1 MADGNGNG
9 NGKGALHQLLAVE
22 PSLKGAASKILAETR
37 KTFTGK
43 QTHFHESQRRYVC
56 SIENDPGFP
65 DESSPMS
72 TTVGEKL
79 AHVAEVV
86 GPFIDAGLQIDRTN
100 QEAVADLAFGDK
112 TIANI
117 PSTALL
123 RLDHRLGELRQIM
136 DSIPTLDPNTSWTA
150 DSDMGKGIWKA
161 EEEVKHRT
169 TKEEGFEVVVNATD
183 KHPAQY
189 ERVSKDVHHGTWTTR
204 KWSGEL
210 SVSQKYEILKR
221 LDTLQ
226 NAVKKA
232 IAEANRREH
241 SKAAIASDV
250 FEFLFGDIAL
260 SR

>member
-169 TKEEGFEVVVNATD
+169 FSSASIPCRTPSRRPSPRRIGASTARQPSRVTSSNSYSATSLFHGKGGFQE
-183 KHPAQY
+183 P
-189 ERVSKDVHHGTWTTR
+189 S
-204 KWSGEL
+204 
-210 SVSQKYEILKR
+210 
-221 LDTLQ
+221 LD
-226 NAVKKA
+226 
-232 IAEANRREH
+232 
-241 SKAAIASDV
+241 SD
-250 FEFLFGDIAL
+250 
-260 SR
+260 